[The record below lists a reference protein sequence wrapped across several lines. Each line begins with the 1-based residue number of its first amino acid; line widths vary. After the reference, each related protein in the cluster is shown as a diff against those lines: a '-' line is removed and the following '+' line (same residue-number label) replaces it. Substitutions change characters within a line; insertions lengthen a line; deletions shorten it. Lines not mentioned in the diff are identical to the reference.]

1 MRRTASRAG
10 FLLIG
15 TAVSALFLWLA
26 VRNVEVDLF
35 WDALRACEY
44 LWLLPALGG
53 LGVAVVIRS
62 WRWQLLFSP
71 ETRPPLGAV
80 TRALLIGQLFNVIL
94 PMRAG
99 EAARILV
106 LHQETRTSRAEA
118 VGTAVV
124 ERLYDVL
131 ALLLLVIAASPFL
144 PEVTWLERAAVLAGL
159 LLAIVVAG
167 AVLVARYGALPARIA
182 LAPLAV
188 LPVVTR
194 EHTDSFAERLVH
206 GLGALHRPALVVPA
220 FLLSVFSWL
229 VLAVSNWL
237 VLIAFDLE
245 LGYAAGVLILV
256 TTTLSLV
263 IPSAP
268 GGVGVFEAGGVVA
281 LRAYGIEESTAL
293 SATVV
298 LHALNLFPYVV
309 AGAFVLHRHALRMRS
324 VQRVGANPNAT

>member
-1 MRRTASRAG
+1 MASRAG
-10 FLLIG
+10 FLLVG
-15 TAVSALFLWLA
+15 TAISALFLWLS
-26 VRNVEVDLF
+26 VRNVELDLF
-35 WDALRACEY
+35 WDALGACEY
-44 LWLLPALGG
+44 LWLVPALAG
-53 LGVAVVIRS
+53 LAVAVVIRS
-62 WRWQLLFSP
+62 WRWQLLFDP
-71 ETRPPLGAV
+71 ATRPPLVAV
-80 TRALLIGQLFNVIL
+80 TRALLVGQLFNVIL

-99 EAARILV
+99 EAARIVV

-144 PEVTWLERAAVLAGL
+144 PKVTWLERAAVLAGL
-159 LLAIVVAG
+159 LLVVVVVGAVVVARFG
-167 AVLVARYGALPARIA
+167 ARPGRVA
-182 LAPLAV
+182 LAPFAL

-194 EHTDSFAERLVH
+194 EHTNAFAERLVH
-206 GLGALHRPALVVPA
+206 GLGALHRPALVLPA
-220 FLLSVFSWL
+220 FLLSVASWL

-237 VLIAFDLE
+237 VLVAFDLE

-309 AGAFVLHRHALRMRS
+309 AGAIVLHRHALRLRA
-324 VQRVGANPNAT
+324 VQRAGANPKAT